1 MPQQKTR
8 EHDFGST
15 MRIVG
20 EVVEADKEDELSH
33 FAPGKQ
39 EAWVGVRKL
48 LYFDLNHKND
58 DKTVG
63 KWFELEEGTDIAAI
77 FQRNDNL
84 ESENDRLQQ
93 ENNRLRRRLALK
105 DQLGEVAPDAE

>member
-39 EAWVGVRKL
+39 EAWVGVRKIE
-48 LYFDLNHKND
+48 YFDMNHENK

-63 KWFELEEGTDIAAI
+63 KWFELEEGTDIADLL
-77 FQRNDNL
+77 QRNKDL
-84 ESENDRLQQ
+84 ET
-93 ENNRLRRRLALK
+93 ENNQLQMDNTKLKRRIEL
-105 DQLGEVAPDAE
+105 QIGEVTPDAE